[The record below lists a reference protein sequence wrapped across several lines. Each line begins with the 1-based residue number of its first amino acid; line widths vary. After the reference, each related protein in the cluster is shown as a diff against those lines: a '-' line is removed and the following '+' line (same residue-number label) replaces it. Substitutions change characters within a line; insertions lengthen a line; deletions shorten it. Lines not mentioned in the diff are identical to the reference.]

1 MYTPVVTRAARI
13 GAVLVGVLFLGCNE
27 RPAPQPSQSDATL
40 TTGFVEVEGGRLYYE
55 ELGTGDPVVLVHSS
69 GTDRRLWD
77 ARFACGRHL
86 DRAAESQ
93 SVRQPLD
100 RVAMAKDPSE
110 LSLRPDFPLRGVLS

>member
-77 ARFACGRHL
+77 ARFACGHHIS
-86 DRAAESQ
+86 RAAESQ
-93 SVRQPLD
+93 IR
-100 RVAMAKDPSE
+100 
-110 LSLRPDFPLRGVLS
+110 